1 MVAGRQV
8 VDALTGPCDDSRAFV
23 AEYHRRRRRQGAV
36 DGADIGVT
44 DPRSGHQHLSWPGV
58 VDLDLFY
65 LQVTPGRFEDG
76 GTALQPSG
84 DSPERVVL
92 VAEGAEELLDL
103 LTQLVSGHG
112 IDRTRG
118 DLLES
123 LDIGSGFGALIGG
136 GVET

>member
-1 MVAGRQV
+1 MHPNRDDHVVAGRQV
-8 VDALTGPCDDSRAFV
+8 VDALTGRCDW
-23 AEYHRRRRRQGAV
+23 RRQGAV

-44 DPRSGHQHLSWPGV
+44 DPRSGRFDPAPLLAGV
-58 VDLDLFY
+58 GDLDLFY
-65 LQVTPGRFEDG
+65 PQVTAGRFEDG
-76 GTALQPSG
+76 AMALHSSG
-84 DSPERVVL
+84 DSLERVVL
-92 VAEGAEELLDL
+92 VAERAEELLDL